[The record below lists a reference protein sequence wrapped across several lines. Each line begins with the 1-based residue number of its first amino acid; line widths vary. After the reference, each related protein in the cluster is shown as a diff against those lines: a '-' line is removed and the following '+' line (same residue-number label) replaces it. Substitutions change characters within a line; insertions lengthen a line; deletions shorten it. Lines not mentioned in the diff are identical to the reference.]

1 MTELIIPAKVPA
13 LETLEERPIDRA
25 SRRIFLTLLKK
36 IRKGKITLI
45 EDDKQFIFGE
55 RSPANGLSAKI
66 RVRHPRFYT
75 RTVFGGTI
83 GSGEAYMAGL
93 WSPDDLT
100 TVIRI
105 VIQNQQVFEEM
116 EKGWARLTEP
126 LNTIYHTLNRNT
138 RIGSR
143 QNIVAHYDLGNDFY
157 A

>member
-36 IRKGKITLI
+36 IRKEKITLL

-93 WSPDDLT
+93 WSKDD
-100 TVIRI
+100 
-105 VIQNQQVFEEM
+105 
-116 EKGWARLTEP
+116 
-126 LNTIYHTLNRNT
+126 
-138 RIGSR
+138 
-143 QNIVAHYDLGNDFY
+143 
-157 A
+157 

>member
-13 LETLEERPIDRA
+13 LETLVERPIDRA
-25 SRRIFLTLLKK
+25 SRRIFLALLKK

-45 EDDKQFIFGE
+45 EDDRQFMFGE
-55 RSPANGLSAKI
+55 RAPANGLSAKI

-83 GSGEAYMAGL
+83 GSGEAYMAGF
-93 WSPDDLT
+93 WYPDDLT

-105 VIQNQQVFEEM
+105 VIQNKQVFEEM

-126 LNTIYHTLNRNT
+126 LNTIYHALKRNT

-143 QNIVAHYDLGNDFY
+143 QNIVAHYDLGND
-157 A
+157 